1 MVSPVDNP
9 SVYTDLAGLNDI
21 SKLGREN
28 TPEGLRQVA
37 KQFESM
43 FLNIMLKEM
52 RNSTKAFSEG
62 NYLQSNEME
71 FHQQNFDNQLSL
83 HLSEG
88 AGIGLA
94 DVLYEQMMGQFGVS
108 KEQAGQRN
116 IESTLPPR
124 SPIPAVKPLTS
135 LEPMVTHSAHLS
147 APVSTDEGYLNS
159 AMPIEALRTALQAR
173 SQEQQRNSSAGV
185 GSAIPRAA
193 EKVEINSPKDFVEAL
208 YPAAQRVAESIGV
221 DPKLLLAQSALETGW
236 GKRMI
241 TRTDGGNSHNL
252 FGIKADSRWSGERAT
267 VMTTEF
273 ENGVVRKEQANFRAY
288 NSYEESFKDYVDF
301 LKSNP
306 RYQQALENSHDPEAF
321 AKHLQEAGYATDPVY
336 ARKISRVMNS
346 NTMSLALR
354 DVQNKVL

>member
-37 KQFESM
+37 QQFESM
-43 FLNIMLKEM
+43 FINIMLKEM
-52 RNSTKAFSEG
+52 RNSTKSLSEG

-108 KEQAGQRN
+108 GDQQGQRKL
-116 IESTLPPR
+116 ESSLPER
-124 SPIPAVKPLTS
+124 SPLPAVKPLAS
-135 LEPMVTHSAHLS
+135 LAPTVTHSGHIS
-147 APVSTDEGYLNS
+147 AAPIEDVPLNQ
-159 AMPIEALRTALQAR
+159 AMPIDALRAALTARANAVAQGA
-173 SQEQQRNSSAGV
+173 QQQTNDTLVRDSE
-185 GSAIPRAA
+185 P
-193 EKVEINSPKDFVEAL
+193 VEINSPEDFVRAL
-208 YPAAQRVAESIGV
+208 YPAAQRVAENIGV

-241 TRTDGGNSHNL
+241 TRADGGNSHNL
-252 FGIKADSRWSGERAT
+252 FGIKADSRWNGERAT

-273 ENGVVRKEQANFRAY
+273 EDGVVRKEQANFRAY
-288 NSYEESFKDYVDF
+288 NSYEESFQDYVNF
-301 LKSNP
+301 LQSNP
-306 RYQQALENSHDPEAF
+306 RYQQALENTHDAEAF
-321 AKHLQEAGYATDPVY
+321 ASHLQEAGYATDPIY

-346 NTMSLALR
+346 DTMSLALR
-354 DVQNKVL
+354 DVQNKIL